1 MTNVGRVILQKTSLL
16 WLLIVLC
23 VKGAPELATK
33 VQEII
38 YQNGETALLPC
49 DISNNNPGDR
59 VTLLLWYKEDRSGG
73 GMGSPI
79 YRIDARTNKDIM
91 IGQSTV
97 PILDWVNEELL
108 GKNRVSFDTQLSP
121 ASLKIRNVSESDAGL
136 YRCRVDFTTS
146 QTRTERINFK
156 VIVRPSRPQI
166 FDDTGTVR
174 DIFAGPYQEGSEVR
188 LSCKV
193 FGGKPAPRVV
203 WYKNFQLYGEQYVRE
218 EDPFSHQIVTYNN
231 LTLFALPRSD
241 LHSNITCEATNY
253 NGSVLQK
260 TITLDMNFLPVRI
273 AVSEKN
279 APLLAGTQ
287 QTFTCK
293 AFGSRPPAMLTWW
306 LGHKRLDGGKV
317 YSPASTDGT
326 TSTST
331 LTITPKE
338 EDTNKTITCKAENP
352 EIRQGVLKETWTLN
366 VRYPPKITLELSSML
381 EEQAVAEGNDVFFV
395 CKIISNP
402 QIDRMVEWYHNDK
415 PLKQNQRKGIIMNSS
430 GTNLVLQEVKK
441 EANGNYTCR
450 ATNGVP
456 NIGYYEESKPFNLD
470 VKYLPVCV
478 PEGVKVYGVA
488 KEENVRIRCQVA
500 ANPSNLTFR
509 WTFNNSAEIKD
520 VDKNK
525 FTVNNSI
532 SLFSYKPERE
542 LDYGTLMCWSRN
554 AIGEQQKPCVFHIIA
569 AGKPDPVKNC
579 TTTNVNNS
587 AFQISCSPGFN
598 GGLPQNFTIQVIE
611 NETLEEKVVFR
622 GDSTDPNFTVT
633 NLKDSTDYRV
643 YVVPVNM
650 KGKGQPQNPQGTFVR
665 TLTAPQPITAEKPK
679 SGNDDNEK
687 ENLNPIMVI
696 IFGGASGFVLI
707 IVTITLAVRV
717 RCSRRTNL
725 TRDNSKVV
733 VTTIADLEFHDDHL
747 NDRVPLRSSK
757 SGLTSSCSQ
766 ETGKDISE
774 FEGSP
779 QSGYGSGESAQ
790 AIQQDFHQH
799 STDKAES
806 IFSGRGPESIN
817 HDHPYLMFPTMSG
830 PSHTH
835 NFCTM
840 RKHPP
845 VSVQFSDHP
854 DVDHKLPQ
862 DSFGVNC
869 NSELSCRRN
878 NFVESAEEIVAQYRE
893 KQKAGFMYGTLR
905 HPRTV
910 QTELLHENGTYS
922 QNLMGQKFGE
932 FNLKNDEHTCGAS
945 GVQSVVPPPPM
956 FEEGNLNPKTPLI
969 AKKSGKGEK
978 KDKMESRV

>member
-1 MTNVGRVILQKTSLL
+1 
-16 WLLIVLC
+16 
-23 VKGAPELATK
+23 
-33 VQEII
+33 
-38 YQNGETALLPC
+38 
-49 DISNNNPGDR
+49 
-59 VTLLLWYKEDRSGG
+59 
-73 GMGSPI
+73 
-79 YRIDARTNKDIM
+79 
-91 IGQSTV
+91 
-97 PILDWVNEELL
+97 
-108 GKNRVSFDTQLSP
+108 
-121 ASLKIRNVSESDAGL
+121 
-136 YRCRVDFTTS
+136 
-146 QTRTERINFK
+146 
-156 VIVRPSRPQI
+156 
-166 FDDTGTVR
+166 
-174 DIFAGPYQEGSEVR
+174 
-188 LSCKV
+188 
-193 FGGKPAPRVV
+193 
-203 WYKNFQLYGEQYVRE
+203 
-218 EDPFSHQIVTYNN
+218 
-231 LTLFALPRSD
+231 
-241 LHSNITCEATNY
+241 
-253 NGSVLQK
+253 
-260 TITLDMNFLPVRI
+260 
-273 AVSEKN
+273 
-279 APLLAGTQ
+279 
-287 QTFTCK
+287 
-293 AFGSRPPAMLTWW
+293 
-306 LGHKRLDGGKV
+306 
-317 YSPASTDGT
+317 
-326 TSTST
+326 
-331 LTITPKE
+331 
-338 EDTNKTITCKAENP
+338 
-352 EIRQGVLKETWTLN
+352 
-366 VRYPPKITLELSSML
+366 
-381 EEQAVAEGNDVFFV
+381 
-395 CKIISNP
+395 
-402 QIDRMVEWYHNDK
+402 MVEWYHNGK

-450 ATNGVP
+450 ATNAVP
-456 NIGYYEESKPFNLD
+456 NTGYYEESKPFNLD

-525 FTVNNSI
+525 FTINNSI

-554 AIGEQQKPCVFHIIA
+554 DIGEQQKPCVFHIIA

-579 TTTNVNNS
+579 TTSNVNNS

-598 GGLPQNFTIQVIE
+598 GGLPQNFTIEVIE
-611 NETLEEKVVFR
+611 NETLDNVVFR

-643 YVVPVNM
+643 YVIPVNM
-650 KGKGQPQNPQGTFVR
+650 KGLGQPQNPQGTFIR
-665 TLTAPQPITAEKPK
+665 TLTAPQPITAEKPNFQK
-679 SGNDDNEK
+679 EDKEK

-799 STDKAES
+799 SADKAES

-830 PSHTH
+830 QSHTH

-845 VSVQFSDHP
+845 MSVQFADHP

-910 QTELLHENGTYS
+910 QTELLHESGTYS
-922 QNLMGQKFGE
+922 QNLMGPQFGE
-932 FNLKNDEHTCGAS
+932 FNIKNDEHTCGAS

-956 FEEGNLNPKTPLI
+956 FEEGNMNPKTPLI
-969 AKKSGKGEK
+969 AKKNGKPEK